1 MLPMECE
8 AQWQMQVEAFKI
20 QCTVLQAHWTLL
32 KQHVLPLTLDTD
44 AHWPA
49 EFQGLHDIVS
59 K

>member
-1 MLPMECE
+1 MECE

-49 EFQGLHDIVS
+49 EFQGLHHIVS